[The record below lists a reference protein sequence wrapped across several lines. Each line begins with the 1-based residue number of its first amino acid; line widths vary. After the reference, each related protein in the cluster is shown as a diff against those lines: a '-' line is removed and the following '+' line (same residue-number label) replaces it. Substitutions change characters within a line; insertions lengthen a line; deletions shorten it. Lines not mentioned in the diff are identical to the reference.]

1 MSDQGYFGQYGGSFI
16 PEILYSSQQQ
26 LLQHYQEAMAD
37 ASFIQKVKQEMQQYS
52 GRPTPLTYCAN
63 LSAQIGGAQIYLK
76 REDLNHSGAH
86 KMNNVIGQGL
96 LAKRMGK
103 KRVIAETGAGQHGV
117 ATALISARLGLEC
130 TIYMG
135 AHDIA
140 RQYPNVFWMKQLGAT
155 VVPVTS
161 GSQTLKDAL
170 DEALRDWTDSF
181 EDTHYLIGTSCGC
194 EPFPEMVAGFQ
205 SVIGEEVK
213 DQAMAQIG
221 AMPDKIYACVGGGS
235 NACGI
240 FLPFVGTQTELV
252 GIEAGG
258 RGDGVGEHAK
268 RFNTDQA
275 KFGISQGFATKFL
288 QDEQGQLAP
297 THSISAGLDYVGV
310 SPILADLSD
319 RGLVRMSS
327 AKDDEVIA
335 AFKQLMLSEGIIAA
349 LESSHAIAGGLK
361 EAAGLA
367 VDQNI
372 VINVSGRGDKDIFTI
387 ASALEDE
394 PFNDF
399 LEGYLKRQSNNQG
412 AV

>member
-1 MSDQGYFGQYGGSFI
+1 MNDAGYFGQYGGSFI

-26 LLQHYQEAMAD
+26 LLKHYRAAMAD
-37 ASFIQKVKQEMQQYS
+37 PDFITQVKREMQQYS
-52 GRPTPLTYCAN
+52 GRPTPLTHCAN
-63 LSAQIGGAQIYLK
+63 LSAKIGGAQIYLK

-117 ATALISARLGLEC
+117 ATALISARLGFEC

-170 DEALRDWTDSF
+170 DEALRDWTASY

-213 DQAMAQIG
+213 EQAMAQIG

-240 FLPFVGTQTELV
+240 FLPFVGTDTELV

-268 RFNTDQA
+268 RFHTDQA
-275 KFGISQGFATKFL
+275 KFGISQGFASMFI
-288 QDEQGQLAP
+288 QDDQGQLAP

-319 RGLVRMSS
+319 RGLVRMTS
-327 AKDDEVIA
+327 ARDSEVLA
-335 AFKQLMLSEGIIAA
+335 AFKTLMKAEGIIAA
-349 LESSHAIAGGLK
+349 LESSHAIAGGLR
-361 EAAGLA
+361 EAVELDPG
-367 VDQNI
+367 QNI

-387 ASALEDE
+387 AKALEDQ

-399 LEGYLKRQSNNQG
+399 LRSYLEEGQ
-412 AV
+412 

>member
-1 MSDQGYFGQYGGSFI
+1 
-16 PEILYSSQQQ
+16 
-26 LLQHYQEAMAD
+26 
-37 ASFIQKVKQEMQQYS
+37 
-52 GRPTPLTYCAN
+52 
-63 LSAQIGGAQIYLK
+63 
-76 REDLNHSGAH
+76 
-86 KMNNVIGQGL
+86 
-96 LAKRMGK
+96 
-103 KRVIAETGAGQHGV
+103 
-117 ATALISARLGLEC
+117 
-130 TIYMG
+130 MG

-170 DEALRDWTDSF
+170 DEALRDWTSSF

-213 DQAMAQIG
+213 DQSMAQFS

-240 FLPFVGTQTELV
+240 FLPFVGSDTELV

-258 RGDGVGEHAK
+258 RGDGIGQHAK

-275 KFGISQGFATKFL
+275 QFGISQGYATKFI
-288 QDEQGQLAP
+288 QDDQGQLAP

-327 AKDDEVIA
+327 ALDEEVIV
-335 AFKQLMLSEGIIAA
+335 AFKKLMRSEGIIAA

-361 EAAGLA
+361 EAASL
-367 VDQNI
+367 DPQQNI

-387 ASALEDE
+387 AKALDDQ

-399 LEGYLKRQSNNQG
+399 LRNYLEESH
-412 AV
+412 

>member
-26 LLQHYQEAMAD
+26 LLHHYRDAMAD
-37 ASFIQKVKQEMQQYS
+37 PKFITQIKHEMQHYS
-52 GRPTPLTYCAN
+52 GRPTPLTFCGN
-63 LSAQIGGAQIYLK
+63 LSAEIGGAQIYLK

-96 LAKRMGK
+96 LTKRMGK

-117 ATALISARLGLEC
+117 ATALLSARLGLEC

-170 DEALRDWTDSF
+170 DEALRDWTSSF

-213 DQAMAQIG
+213 DQSMAQFS

-240 FLPFVGTQTELV
+240 FLPFVGSDTELV

-258 RGDGVGEHAK
+258 RGDGIGQHAK

-275 KFGISQGFATKFL
+275 QFGISQGYATKFI
-288 QDEQGQLAP
+288 QDDQGQLAP

-327 AKDDEVIA
+327 ALDEEVIV
-335 AFKQLMLSEGIIAA
+335 AFKKLMRSEGIIAA

-361 EAAGLA
+361 EAASL
-367 VDQNI
+367 DPQQNI

-387 ASALEDE
+387 AKALDDQ

-399 LEGYLKRQSNNQG
+399 LRNYLEESH
-412 AV
+412 

>member
-1 MSDQGYFGQYGGSFI
+1 MNDQGYFGQYGGSFI
-16 PEILYSSQQQ
+16 PEILYSSQQE
-26 LLQHYQEAMAD
+26 LLRHYREAMAD
-37 ASFIQKVKQEMQQYS
+37 AEFIGQIKKEMQQYS
-52 GRPTPLTYCAN
+52 GRPTPLTHCAN
-63 LSAQIGGAQIYLK
+63 LSAELGGAQIYLK

-96 LAKRMGK
+96 LTKRMGK

-117 ATALISARLGLEC
+117 ATALVSARLGLEC

-135 AHDIA
+135 AHDIE

-155 VVPVTS
+155 VVPVTT

-170 DEALRDWTDSF
+170 DEALRDWTASF

-213 DQAMAQIG
+213 EQALAQFG
-221 AMPDKIYACVGGGS
+221 AQPDKIYACVGGGS

-240 FLPFVGTQTELV
+240 FLPFVGSSTELI

-258 RGDGVGEHAK
+258 KGDGVGEHAK
-268 RFNTDQA
+268 RFHTDQA
-275 KFGISQGFATKFL
+275 KYGISQGYATMFL
-288 QDEQGQLAP
+288 QDGQGQLAP

-327 AKDDEVIA
+327 ARDHEVIEG
-335 AFKQLMLSEGIIAA
+335 FKKLMTSEGIIAA
-349 LESSHAIAGGLK
+349 LESSHAIAGGLR
-361 EAAGLA
+361 EVADL
-367 VDQNI
+367 DPSQNI

-387 ASALEDE
+387 AKALQDK

-399 LEGYLKRQSNNQG
+399 LHNYLAGDN
-412 AV
+412 

>member
-16 PEILYSSQQQ
+16 PEILYSSQQE
-26 LLQHYQEAMAD
+26 LLKHYREAMAD
-37 ASFIQKVKQEMQQYS
+37 PSFIASVKKEMQEYS
-52 GRPTPLTYCAN
+52 GRPTPLTFCAN
-63 LSAQIGGAQIYLK
+63 LTEQIGGAQIYLK

-96 LAKRMGK
+96 LTKRMGK

-155 VVPVTS
+155 VVPVTT
-161 GSQTLKDAL
+161 GSQTLTDAL
-170 DEALRDWTDSF
+170 DEALRDWTSSY

-213 DQAMAQIG
+213 EQAMAQFG

-240 FLPFVGTQTELV
+240 MLPFVGTDTELI

-258 RGDGVGEHAK
+258 RGAGPGDHAM

-275 KFGISQGFATKFL
+275 KFGISQGYATKFL
-288 QDEQGQLAP
+288 QDDQGQLAP

-310 SPILADLSD
+310 SPILADLGD
-319 RGLVRMSS
+319 RGLVRMTS
-327 AKDDEVIA
+327 ANDEEVIA
-335 AFKQLMLSEGIIAA
+335 ALKTLIKSEGIIPA
-349 LESSHAIAGGLK
+349 LESSHAIAGGLR
-361 EAAGLA
+361 EAAKL
-367 VDQNI
+367 DSSQKI
-372 VINVSGRGDKDIFTI
+372 VINISGRGDKDIFTI
-387 ASALEDE
+387 AKALDDQ
-394 PFNDF
+394 PFNEF
-399 LEGYLKRQSNNQG
+399 LHSYLAQG
-412 AV
+412 E